1 MRIIVQL
8 IAINYNL
15 IVDNL
20 NIAILIVGVLI
31 LPIIIVNNHDVQCI
45 IVDVIYNQS
54 INNIIFLGFAR
65 W

>member
-8 IAINYNL
+8 IAINCNL

-45 IVDVIYNQS
+45 IVDVIYNQ
-54 INNIIFLGFAR
+54 
-65 W
+65 